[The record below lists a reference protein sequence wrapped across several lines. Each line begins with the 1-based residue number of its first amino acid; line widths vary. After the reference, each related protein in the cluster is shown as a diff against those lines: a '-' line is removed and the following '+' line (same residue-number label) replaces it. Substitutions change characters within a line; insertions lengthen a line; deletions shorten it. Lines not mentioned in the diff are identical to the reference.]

1 MYRPMPS
8 MATNRFSY
16 LLFKLDRGFVRVPE
30 PEHEIDSLRLGVVA
44 EGWPFRPEDRNAAEE
59 QHVDGEAPRD
69 GLASGQDAHRRWDN
83 GRNHDIDPQVARGQL
98 VHDAHFL
105 TRREESMN
113 EEREIRQ

>member
-1 MYRPMPS
+1 MYRPVPS

-16 LLFKLDRGFVRVPE
+16 LLFKLDRSFVRVPE
-30 PEHEIDSLRLGVVA
+30 PEHEIDSLRLGVIA

-59 QHVDGEAPRD
+59 HHVKGEASRD
-69 GLASGQDAHRRWDN
+69 GLGWGQDAHRRWDN